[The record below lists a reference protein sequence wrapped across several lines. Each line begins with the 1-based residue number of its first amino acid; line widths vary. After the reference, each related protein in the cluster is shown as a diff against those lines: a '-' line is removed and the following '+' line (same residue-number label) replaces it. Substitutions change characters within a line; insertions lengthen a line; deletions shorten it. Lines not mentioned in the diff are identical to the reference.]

1 MVDALIPV
9 WQSTAAFQRPVPQA
23 DASARAP
30 SPTHPYVN
38 PLRLVLAIS
47 LSASAL
53 TASAPA
59 RAVDV
64 WTEPNPGIRH
74 LHRTTP
80 APAEFH
86 VLVVNLD
93 APGVQIRCTPPR
105 ERWKSTSAYARD
117 ANLAAAINGGFW
129 GLFGQGAQGVAAGG
143 GHVWGTD
150 DEEHGF
156 FAVTQ
161 AGRAWISPP
170 SEVVVASRRRVSEAV
185 SGRPLLVERGR
196 MDPGLYTFPRTW
208 GREPRSAVGVSAN
221 GRTVI
226 VATVDGRRATSHGG
240 TLVEMAE
247 IMVELGA
254 DRAINLD
261 GGGSTTL
268 FVASEGGVVNRPSR
282 GWEREVINHIGFIA
296 PPRPA
301 AAPAARTQATPPAV
315 VQRAQQIA
323 AQSTPESTNEPEPA
337 GLRARL
343 AARFGRYAMI
353 DRLHLGRHREI
364 VVPALFL
371 AAVSA
376 VGAVVFWLVSRARR
390 ARSRRNPVA
399 LSAGAAKS
407 V

>member
-1 MVDALIPV
+1 VKPHRPLSVAIALGI
-9 WQSTAAFQRPVPQA
+9 TALAPQ
-23 DASARAP
+23 
-30 SPTHPYVN
+30 
-38 PLRLVLAIS
+38 
-47 LSASAL
+47 
-53 TASAPA
+53 A

-86 VLVVNLD
+86 ALVVNLD
-93 APGVQIRCTPPR
+93 EPGVQIRCTPPR

-129 GLFGQGAQGVAAGG
+129 GLFGQGAQGLAAGG
-143 GHVWGTD
+143 GQVWGTD

-170 SEVVVASRRRVSEAV
+170 SEVVVASRRRVSEGV
-185 SGRPLLVERGR
+185 SGRPLLVERGH

-208 GREPRSAVGVSAN
+208 GREPRSAAGVSED
-221 GRTVI
+221 GRRVI

-247 IMVELGA
+247 LMVELGA
-254 DRAINLD
+254 WRAVNLD

-268 FVASEGGVVNRPSR
+268 FVAAEGGVVNRPSR
-282 GWEREVINHIGFIA
+282 GWEREVINHIGIIA
-296 PPRPA
+296 PQR
-301 AAPAARTQATPPAV
+301 AAPPPPPTTQATPAAAM
-315 VQRAQQIA
+315 QRAQQVA
-323 AQSTPESTNEPEPA
+323 ALPQTNSADDAARQAP
-337 GLRARL
+337 GLRGWL
-343 AARFGRYAMI
+343 AAKLGRYAVI
-353 DRLHLGRHREI
+353 DRLHLGRHREV
-364 VVPALFL
+364 VVPALFFAGVFALGSL
-371 AAVSA
+371 AFWA
-376 VGAVVFWLVSRARR
+376 VGRVRR
-390 ARSRRNPVA
+390 ARARKGPVA
-399 LSAGAAKS
+399 LSAAKS

>member
-1 MVDALIPV
+1 MLFVAV
-9 WQSTAAFQRPVPQA
+9 VTAA
-23 DASARAP
+23 
-30 SPTHPYVN
+30 
-38 PLRLVLAIS
+38 L
-47 LSASAL
+47 
-53 TASAPA
+53 PA
-59 RAVDV
+59 RAVDI

-74 LHRTTP
+74 LHRTTT

-86 VLVVNLD
+86 ALVVNLD
-93 APGVQIRCTPPR
+93 EPGVQIRCTPPR

-129 GLFGQGAQGVAAGG
+129 GLFGQGAQGLAAGG

-156 FAVTQ
+156 IAVTQ

-170 SEVVVASRRRVSEAV
+170 SEVVVASRRRVSEGV
-185 SGRPLLVERGR
+185 SGRPLLVEHGR

-208 GREPRSAVGVSAN
+208 GREPRSAAGVSED
-221 GRTVI
+221 GRRVI

-247 IMVELGA
+247 LMVELGA
-254 DRAINLD
+254 WRAINLD

-268 FVASEGGVVNRPSR
+268 YVASEGGVVNRPSR

-301 AAPAARTQATPPAV
+301 AAPAPAARTEPTPPAV
-315 VQRAQQIA
+315 QQRATEIA
-323 AQSTPESTNEPEPA
+323 ARAPAAAPTEQEPT

-343 AARFGRYAMI
+343 AARLGRYAVI

-371 AAVSA
+371 AFVSTL
-376 VGAVVFWLVSRARR
+376 GAGVFWAISRARKAKAR
-390 ARSRRNPVA
+390 AKARRPGS
-399 LSAGAAKS
+399 LPQGAAKGA
-407 V
+407 